1 MYHPRS
7 EKRKDPKRLYLW
19 LPGLLVLVMAGACA
33 KKAPTPPPSGLPEV
47 DAADVRRCLTRSE
60 SFEEGHR
67 YHVLEEGQTLYRV
80 SRMYNVTIEELISV
94 NGISDYTDIPAGT
107 RLRIPGTLSTSAL
120 VWPLPGKISSGYGKR
135 GRRYHWGIDIP
146 APRGTPIRAAADGL
160 IVISANGM
168 RGYSGYG
175 RIVLID
181 HGSGMRT
188 LYAHTSSNDVRAGEC
203 IRAGEILGRVGAT
216 GNATGNH
223 LHFEIRKNG
232 KPVNPLNYLP

>member
-1 MYHPRS
+1 
-7 EKRKDPKRLYLW
+7 
-19 LPGLLVLVMAGACA
+19 MAGACA
-33 KKAPTPPPSGLPEV
+33 KKAPTPPPSVTPKP
-47 DAADVRRCLTRSE
+47 DSADVRRCLTGSA
-60 SFEEGHR
+60 SFKEGYR

-80 SRMYNVTIEELISV
+80 SRMYNVTVEELIAV

-107 RLRIPGTLSTSAL
+107 MLRIPGTLSTSAL
-120 VWPLPGKISSGYGKR
+120 IWPLPGKLSSGYGKR
-135 GRRYHWGIDIP
+135 GKRYHWGIDIP
-146 APRGTPIRAAADGL
+146 APKGTPIRAAADGL
-160 IVISANGM
+160 ILVSAYRM
-168 RGYSGYG
+168 RGYRGYG

-188 LYAHTSSNDVRAGEC
+188 LYAHNSQNDVRAGEC
-203 IRAGEILGRVGAT
+203 IRAGETIGRVGAT